1 MEEVDARQRELL
13 RLLWREGRLSRWELH
28 QRTGVNPN
36 AIGLDVGSMLSRGLV
51 RECQSEPL
59 GPGRPRVPLEID
71 LTVRH
76 VLGLAISPGRIKIA
90 RLNLRGNVVGKV
102 SRRAVND
109 PSKIVPT
116 ALDLLQQE
124 MSDQTLAIGLS
135 VVGFVDPEH
144 QEILSSATLGE
155 QTHASLAPIYAAAG
169 GRPVI
174 LENNMHAFAAQWLLT
189 HQAEADEDVILVRLL
204 DGELGAALLV
214 DGRPNRG
221 SIIGASELGHTR
233 LPVDTD
239 PCYCGSKSGCL
250 ERICSTGYLRRN
262 GIATGTLMENA
273 AAWDGNESSPVGK
286 ILNYFALGMANAVNF
301 IRPNRLV
308 LVTELTRRPIFHNK
322 LVAAVRSHM
331 LGELVERVRIDVWDN
346 PELQSAEPAGWLAL
360 ANLYREGWNRRAEV
374 AAANGDGK

>member
-1 MEEVDARQRELL
+1 MEEIDARQRELL

-36 AIGLDVGSMLSRGLV
+36 AVGLDVGALLQQGLV

-76 VLGLAISPGRIKIA
+76 VLGVAISQGRIKIA

-102 SRRAVND
+102 SRRAVTD
-109 PSKIVPT
+109 PGKVVST
-116 ALDLLQQE
+116 ALELIQQE
-124 MSDQTLAIGLS
+124 MTEQTLAIGLS

-144 QEILSSATLGE
+144 QAILHSASLGPA
-155 QTHASLAPIYAAAG
+155 QSASLAPIYAAAG
-169 GRPVI
+169 NRPVI

-204 DGELGAALLV
+204 DGELGAALLI
-214 DGRPNRG
+214 DGKPNRG
-221 SIIGASELGHTR
+221 CLVGANEIGHTR

-239 PCYCGSKSGCL
+239 PCHCGSMSGCL
-250 ERICSTGYLRRN
+250 ERICSTGFLRRH
-262 GIATGTLMENA
+262 GIETGTLMEHG
-273 AAWDGNESSPVGK
+273 AAWDGDPASPIAKV
-286 ILNYFALGMANAVNF
+286 LEYFSLAVANAVNF

-308 LVTELTRRPIFHNK
+308 LVTELTRRPVFYNK
-322 LVAAVRSHM
+322 LVAALRSNI
-331 LGELVERVRIDVWDN
+331 LSELAERVRIDVWDQ

-360 ANLYREGWNRRAEV
+360 ANLYREGWNRRSEAL
-374 AAANGDGK
+374 NGNGK